1 MAKAIHNAI
10 GPFYFDVP
18 DFDECGGR
26 TMRRVEV
33 PKAVLREIV
42 AAVESLKM
50 EINDGK

>member
-1 MAKAIHNAI
+1 MPKAIHNAI

-33 PKAVLREIV
+33 PKTVVRDIV
-42 AAVESLKM
+42 AAVEALKQ
-50 EINDGK
+50 EIDNE